1 MFPDAEASVTPDPIF
16 SGEAQFKADKDAV
29 HAVMKF
35 VEAMSEPSDRSS
47 FAHGQGGNASLDGI
61 PEELQRV
68 LKTMSHQELAFL
80 ARLKDALDRAQLYDE
95 YNPKLTY
102 L

>member
-1 MFPDAEASVTPDPIF
+1 MSPDPIF
-16 SGEAQFKADKDAV
+16 SGEPQFKADKDAV
-29 HAVMKF
+29 HALMKF
-35 VEAMSEPSDRSS
+35 VEAMGEPGDRSS

-61 PEELQRV
+61 PEELQQV

-80 ARLKDALDRAQLYDE
+80 ARLRDAIEHAKLYDE
-95 YNPKLTY
+95 YNPKLVY